1 MDSTSCSGNIKL
13 LEDSPTSANM
23 KSEFEC
29 DELLSKQSQSVDK
42 DHGDVESL
50 SVDPMTSLL
59 STRDLNEMLQADA
72 LTSFG
77 PTNQNV
83 SVFPNV
89 ESINVSSIAVDAHP
103 ITYSFNSGEW
113 TFTLL

>member
-1 MDSTSCSGNIKL
+1 MDSTSFSGNIKL
-13 LEDSPTSANM
+13 LEDSPTSANI

-42 DHGDVESL
+42 DHGTGVESL
-50 SVDPMTSLL
+50 PVEPMTSLL
-59 STRDLNEMLQADA
+59 SSRDSNEMLKADA
-72 LTSFG
+72 STNFG

-89 ESINVSSIAVDAHP
+89 ESINVSSIAVDAP
-103 ITYSFNSGEW
+103 PVPYSFNSGE
-113 TFTLL
+113 